1 MKSLILVV
9 DDERSVRELLAQ
21 ALEQTGHCVFQAR
34 NGRDALEMISDGRCA
49 APDLIFSDL
58 MMPLLGG
65 VELCNA
71 LKSNAATAGIPVI
84 LMSAIAQPGSVGAHG
99 NAFIAK
105 PFDLDT
111 LDVLIESILVRKDHS
126 GGETMNLQANGER
139 QGTQVDGAGGL
150 ATLQFRHDQKN
161 SGVSRHGLLHGG
173 ERLRIEYDPARL
185 VLAGGD
191 TKVLTGVLCHLRFQP
206 SGEQQNEALLPQA
219 TVSSALAGAPR
230 PLVCEL
236 QIPSETRQV
245 EVWFEGRIA
254 AETSGWDSRSG
265 QNFTFAVT
273 DDGLPVPERSVVPR
287 SNTRID
293 ARRVYVV
300 EDAASKEQVA
310 LGASGSRLQT
320 ALVVRAQVDKP
331 FDLAGVWADVHVFDA
346 MGELLHAVTVA
357 LEPNSQT
364 QPAAALRLWD
374 AEIYPGSGGASGM
387 GVWSRPDAHTINYR
401 LYAQIGD
408 QLFSDGVLHQFD
420 LPADTEVRP
429 IPGGW

>member
-9 DDERSVRELLAQ
+9 DDDRSVRELLAQ
-21 ALEQTGHCVFQAR
+21 ALEQTGHRVFQAA
-34 NGRDALEMISDGRCA
+34 NGRDAVEMISDGRCA
-49 APDLIFSDL
+49 APDLIFSDV

-71 LKSNAATAGIPVI
+71 LKRNAATAGIPVI
-84 LMSAIAQPGSVGAHG
+84 LMSAVAQTGSVAAHG

-111 LDVLIESILVRKDHS
+111 LDVLIESILVRNDRS
-126 GGETMNLQANGER
+126 GGETMNLQANVER
-139 QGTQVDGAGGL
+139 EGTRASGP
-150 ATLQFRHDQKN
+150 ATLQFRRDQKN

-191 TKVLTGVLCHLRFQP
+191 AKAITGVLCHLRFQP
-206 SGEQQNEALLPQA
+206 SGEQQNEVLLPQA

-254 AETSGWDSRSG
+254 EETCGWDSHYG
-265 QNFTFAVT
+265 QNFTFPVT

-287 SNTRID
+287 SNARID
-293 ARRVYVV
+293 ARRVHVV

-320 ALVVRAQVDKP
+320 ALVVRAQVDQP
-331 FDLAGVWADVHVFDA
+331 SDLAGVWADVHVFDA

-401 LYAQIGD
+401 LYAQMGE